1 VQVEL
6 GELTTR
12 LAEIHDL
19 GRASAL
25 LAWDERTMMP
35 GAGAEARA
43 DQLATLARIRHEMFA
58 SDEVG
63 RLLEAIRPEAERLDP
78 DSEPASLVSVVGRDW
93 EKARRVPAELRAEI
107 VRAGSLGEAA
117 WREAR
122 RRSDFALLRPHL
134 ERNLELKLRF
144 AECYEGFEDFDLPY
158 DPLLDEFEPRMAT
171 AEIRALLD
179 DLARGLGPLIA
190 AAAERP
196 DAVEDS
202 CLHGQF
208 PVDAQR
214 DLVRELVGELPFPPD
229 SWRIDPTAHPFAS
242 AMSPRDVRLTTR
254 YDPGYLPASLFG
266 ALHEAGHGL
275 YEAGIDPALARSPL
289 GRPRSLGLHESQSRL
304 WENWVGR
311 SRPYLRR
318 IHPRLRATFPE
329 AFDAVDPEEL
339 YRAANRIRP
348 SLTRIESDEITYNM
362 HILLRFELE
371 LDLVEG
377 RIAVADLPEA
387 WGDLTRRYLG
397 IEVPDDARG
406 VLQDVHWAAGS
417 IGYFPTYSLGNV
429 LAGQLWEA
437 ARREIPELEELI
449 GRGEFEP
456 LGEWLRRNVHTHGRK
471 LDTREIVRRATGEEI
486 DAGPYLRHV
495 AAKVRELYSLPD
507 GALRSQAT

>member
-1 VQVEL
+1 MRVEF
-6 GELTTR
+6 GELTAK

-19 GRASAL
+19 GRAAAL

-35 GAGAEARA
+35 RAGAEARA
-43 DQLATLARIRHEMFA
+43 EPLATLARVRHEMFA

-63 RLLEAIRPEAERLDP
+63 RLIESLRPEAERLDP
-78 DSEPASLVSVVGRDW
+78 ESDLASLVRVVGRDW
-93 EKARRVPAELRAEI
+93 QKARRVPSELRAEMA
-107 VRAGSLGEAA
+107 RAASLGESA

-144 AECYEGFEDFDLPY
+144 AACYEGFEGFEHVY
-158 DPLLDEFEPRMAT
+158 DPLLDEYEPRMAT
-171 AEIRALLD
+171 AEMRALLD
-179 DLARGLGPLIA
+179 ELARGLRPLIA
-190 AAAERP
+190 AVVERQG
-196 DAVEDS
+196 AVDDS
-202 CLHGQF
+202 FLYGSF

-214 DLVRELVGELPFPPD
+214 ELVRELIGELPFGPE

-242 AMSPRDVRLTTR
+242 AISPRDVRLTTR
-254 YDPGYLPASLFG
+254 YDPGHLPSALFG

-329 AFDAVDPEEL
+329 ALEGVEPEGL

-348 SLTRIESDEITYNM
+348 TLTRIESDEITYNL

-377 RIAVADLPEA
+377 RLAVADLPEA
-387 WGDLTRRYLG
+387 WRELTRRDLG
-397 IEVPDDARG
+397 IEVPDDAHG

-437 ARREIPELEELI
+437 ARRDLPELEELI
-449 GRGEFEP
+449 GRGEFRP
-456 LGEWLRRNVHTHGRK
+456 LDEWLRRNVHVHGRK
-471 LDTREIVRRATGEEI
+471 LETREIVRRATGEEI
-486 DAGPYLRHV
+486 DVGPYLRHV
-495 AAKVRELYSLPD
+495 GAKARELYSLPD
-507 GALRSQAT
+507 GVMPSQAA